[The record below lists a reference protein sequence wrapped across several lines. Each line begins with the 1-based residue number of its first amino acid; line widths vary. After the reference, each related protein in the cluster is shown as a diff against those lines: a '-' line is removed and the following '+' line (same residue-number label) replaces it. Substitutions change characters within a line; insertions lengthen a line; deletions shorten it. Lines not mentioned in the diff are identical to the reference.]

1 MMSQFDVHTL
11 DSASTDGQ
19 KALQAA
25 QSKFGFAPNVIGVM
39 AEAPALA
46 EGYLTLSGIFGNS
59 SLSAQKQ
66 QVVLLATS
74 YINDCT
80 YCVAAHTTV
89 AQGVGLSQEALDALR
104 TGGEL
109 PDARQNAL
117 ATFTRTLVESQGW
130 AGDAAVQA
138 FLDAGFTKQNVFEVV
153 LGVGVK
159 TLSNYTNHLAGTPLD
174 AAFEANS
181 WSKGEAKAS

>member
-1 MMSQFDVHTL
+1 MSQFDVHTL
-11 DSASTDGQ
+11 DSAPTAGQ
-19 KALQAA
+19 EPIQTAE
-25 QSKFGFAPNVIGVM
+25 SKFGFVPNLIGVM

-46 EGYLTLSGIFGNS
+46 EGYLTLSGIFGKS
-59 SLSAQKQ
+59 SLSAQEQ

-74 YINDCT
+74 YINECT

-89 AQGVGLSQEALDALR
+89 GQGAGLSKEALDALR

-117 ATFTRTLVESQGW
+117 ATFTRALVKSQGW
-130 AGDAAVQA
+130 ADDAAVQA
-138 FLDAGFTKQNVFEVV
+138 FLDAGFTKQNVLEVV

-174 AAFEANS
+174 KAFEANS
-181 WSKGEAKAS
+181 WSKDEAQAA